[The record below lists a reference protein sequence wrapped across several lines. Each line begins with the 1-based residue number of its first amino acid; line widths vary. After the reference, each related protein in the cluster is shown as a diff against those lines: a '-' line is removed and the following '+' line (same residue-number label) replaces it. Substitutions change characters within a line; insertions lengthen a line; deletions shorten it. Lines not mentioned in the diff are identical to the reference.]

1 MIGMLAQSFG
11 IDPNVA
17 GMAVNGATK
26 MFLKKSS
33 PRSASG
39 LLSALPK
46 DVTDQFDDN
55 EKQKFKTTQDNVN
68 RYDLIKQLSEI
79 TGIKDIDKLDNFAD
93 VILDNIKQN
102 TRIDMSDGLD
112 KEELF
117 QGLKDLSRNNNN
129 NLVNINFYIFIF
141 FSLI

>member
-11 IDPNVA
+11 IDPNIA

-33 PRSASG
+33 PKAASG

-55 EKQKFKTTQDNVN
+55 EKQKFKTTQDNQLN
-68 RYDLIKQLSEI
+68 RYDLLKQLSEI

-93 VILDNIKQN
+93 IILDNIKQN
-102 TRIDMSDGLD
+102 ARIDLSDGLD

-117 QGLKDLSRNNNN
+117 QGLKDLSRQQQQSSQ
-129 NLVNINFYIFIF
+129 F
-141 FSLI
+141 

>member
-1 MIGMLAQSFG
+1 MQNMIGMLAQSFG

-26 MFLKKSS
+26 MFLKKST
-33 PRSASG
+33 PKAASG

-55 EKQKFKTTQDNVN
+55 DKQQFRTTQDNVN
-68 RYDLIKQLSEI
+68 RYDLLKQLSGI

-93 VILDNIKQN
+93 IILDNIKQN

-117 QGLKDLSRNNNN
+117 QGLQDLSRQQQQQSNR
-129 NLVNINFYIFIF
+129 F
-141 FSLI
+141 

>member
-1 MIGMLAQSFG
+1 MQTMIGMLAQSFG
-11 IDPNVA
+11 IDLNVA

-46 DVTDQFDDN
+46 DITDQFDDN
-55 EKQKFKTTQDNVN
+55 DKQKFKTTQDNVN
-68 RYDLIKQLSEI
+68 RYDLLKQLSEI
-79 TGIKDIDKLDNFAD
+79 TGIKDIDKLDNFAHI
-93 VILDNIKQN
+93 ILDNIRQN
-102 TRIDMSDGLD
+102 TRIDLSDGLD

-117 QGLKDLSRNNNN
+117 QGLKDLSRQQQ
-129 NLVNINFYIFIF
+129 LSSQY
-141 FSLI
+141 

>member
-79 TGIKDIDKLDNFAD
+79 TGIKDIDKLDNFAGI
-93 VILDNIKQN
+93 ILDNIRQN
-102 TRIDMSDGLD
+102 TRIDLSDGLD
-112 KEELF
+112 KEVLF
-117 QGLKDLSRNNNN
+117 QGLKDLSRQQQSSQ
-129 NLVNINFYIFIF
+129 Y
-141 FSLI
+141 

>member
-1 MIGMLAQSFG
+1 MQNMIGMLAQSFG

-26 MFLKKSS
+26 MFLKKST
-33 PRSASG
+33 PKAASG
-39 LLSALPK
+39 LLTALPR
-46 DVTDQFDDN
+46 DITDQFDDN
-55 EKQKFKTTQDNVN
+55 DKQKFKTTQDNVN
-68 RYDLIKQLSEI
+68 RYDLLKQLSEI

-102 TRIDMSDGLD
+102 ARIDLTDGLD

-117 QGLKDLSRNNNN
+117 QGLTDLSRQQQQSRQ
-129 NLVNINFYIFIF
+129 F
-141 FSLI
+141 

>member
-1 MIGMLAQSFG
+1 MQNMIGMLAQSFG
-11 IDPNVA
+11 IDPNIA
-17 GMAVNGATK
+17 SMAVNGATK
-26 MFLKKSS
+26 IFLKKSS
-33 PRSASG
+33 PKAASG

-55 EKQKFKTTQDNVN
+55 DKQQFKTTQDNLN
-68 RYDLIKQLSEI
+68 RYDLLKQLSEI

-102 TRIDMSDGLD
+102 ARIDLSDGLD

-117 QGLKDLSRNNNN
+117 QGLTDLSRRQQQQQSTR
-129 NLVNINFYIFIF
+129 F
-141 FSLI
+141 

>member
-1 MIGMLAQSFG
+1 MQNMIGMLAQSFG

-55 EKQKFKTTQDNVN
+55 EEQKFKTTQDNVN
-68 RYDLIKQLSEI
+68 RYDLLKQLSEI

-93 VILDNIKQN
+93 IILDSIKQN
-102 TRIDMSDGLD
+102 TRIDLSDGLD

-117 QGLKDLSRNNNN
+117 QGLKDLSRQQQQSSQ
-129 NLVNINFYIFIF
+129 Y
-141 FSLI
+141 

>member
-1 MIGMLAQSFG
+1 MQNIIGMLAQSFG
-11 IDPNVA
+11 IDPNIA

-26 MFLKKSS
+26 MFLKKST
-33 PRSASG
+33 PKAASG

-112 KEELF
+112 KEELL
-117 QGLKDLSRNNNN
+117 QGLTDLSRQQQQSNR
-129 NLVNINFYIFIF
+129 F
-141 FSLI
+141 

>member
-1 MIGMLAQSFG
+1 MQNMIGMLAQSFG

-17 GMAVNGATK
+17 NMAVNGATK
-26 MFLKKSS
+26 MFLKKST
-33 PRSASG
+33 PKAASG

-55 EKQKFKTTQDNVN
+55 EKQKFKTTQDNLN
-68 RYDLIKQLSEI
+68 RYDLLKQLSET

-102 TRIDMSDGLD
+102 ARIDLSDGLD

-117 QGLKDLSRNNNN
+117 QGLTDLSRQQQQQSTR
-129 NLVNINFYIFIF
+129 F
-141 FSLI
+141 

>member
-11 IDPNVA
+11 IDPNIA

-33 PRSASG
+33 PKAASG

-55 EKQKFKTTQDNVN
+55 EKQKFKTTQDNQLN
-68 RYDLIKQLSEI
+68 RYDLLKQLSEI

-102 TRIDMSDGLD
+102 ARIDLSDGLD

-117 QGLKDLSRNNNN
+117 QGLTDLSRQQQQQSNR
-129 NLVNINFYIFIF
+129 F
-141 FSLI
+141 

>member
-1 MIGMLAQSFG
+1 MQNMIGMLAQSFG

-17 GMAVNGATK
+17 SMAVNGATK
-26 MFLKKSS
+26 MFLQKSS
-33 PRSASG
+33 PKAASG

-46 DVTDQFDDN
+46 DVTDRFDDN

-68 RYDLIKQLSEI
+68 RYDLLKQLSNI

-102 TRIDMSDGLD
+102 ARIDLSDGLD

-117 QGLKDLSRNNNN
+117 QGLTDLSRQQQQQS
-129 NLVNINFYIFIF
+129 YRY
-141 FSLI
+141 

>member
-1 MIGMLAQSFG
+1 MQNMIGMLAQSFG
-11 IDPNVA
+11 IDPNIA

-55 EKQKFKTTQDNVN
+55 EKQKFKTTQDNLN
-68 RYDLIKQLSEI
+68 RYDLLKQLSEI

-102 TRIDMSDGLD
+102 ARIDLSDGLD

-117 QGLKDLSRNNNN
+117 QGLTDLSRQQQSHR
-129 NLVNINFYIFIF
+129 F
-141 FSLI
+141 

>member
-11 IDPNVA
+11 IDPNIA

-33 PRSASG
+33 PKAASG

-55 EKQKFKTTQDNVN
+55 EKQKFKTTQDNQLN
-68 RYDLIKQLSEI
+68 RYDLLKQLSEI

-93 VILDNIKQN
+93 IILDSIKQN
-102 TRIDMSDGLD
+102 TRIDLSDGLD

-117 QGLKDLSRNNNN
+117 QGLKDLSRQQQQQQSSQ
-129 NLVNINFYIFIF
+129 F
-141 FSLI
+141 

>member
-17 GMAVNGATK
+17 SKAVNGATK
-26 MFLKKSS
+26 IFLNKST
-33 PRSASG
+33 PKAASG
-39 LLSALPK
+39 LLSSLPK

-68 RYDLIKQLSEI
+68 RYDLLKQLSEI
-79 TGIKDIDKLDNFAD
+79 TNIKDIDKLDNFAD
-93 VILDNIKQN
+93 TILDSIKQN
-102 TRIDMSDGLD
+102 ARIDLSDGLD

-117 QGLKDLSRNNNN
+117 QGLTDLSRQRQQSYR
-129 NLVNINFYIFIF
+129 F
-141 FSLI
+141 

>member
-11 IDPNVA
+11 IDPNIA
-17 GMAVNGATK
+17 NMAVNGATK

-33 PRSASG
+33 PKAASG

-46 DVTDQFDDN
+46 EVTDRFDEN
-55 EKQKFKTTQDNVN
+55 EKQKFKTTQENVN
-68 RYDLIKQLSEI
+68 RYDLLKQLSEI
-79 TGIKDIDKLDNFAD
+79 TNIKDIDKLDNFAD

-102 TRIDMSDGLD
+102 SRIDLSDGLD

-117 QGLKDLSRNNNN
+117 QGLKDLSRQQQGSSQ
-129 NLVNINFYIFIF
+129 F
-141 FSLI
+141 

>member
-1 MIGMLAQSFG
+1 MQNMIGMLAQSFG
-11 IDPNVA
+11 IDPNIA

-33 PRSASG
+33 PKAASG

-55 EKQKFKTTQDNVN
+55 EKQKFKTTQDNQLN
-68 RYDLIKQLSEI
+68 RYDLLKQLSEI

-93 VILDNIKQN
+93 IILDNIKQN
-102 TRIDMSDGLD
+102 ARIDLSDGLD

-117 QGLKDLSRNNNN
+117 QGLKDLSRQQQQSSQ
-129 NLVNINFYIFIF
+129 F
-141 FSLI
+141 